1 MNASWLI
8 KASLNREQNSAE
20 KCVNEVYTVYHID
33 TPKNDM
39 RSVVNGLDTHPPP
52 PHSHLFI
59 GAVFVVWLTNE
70 LFL

>member
-8 KASLNREQNSAE
+8 KTSLNREQNSAE

-39 RSVVNGLDTHPPP
+39 RSVVNGLDTPPP
-52 PHSHLFI
+52 IPIFF